1 MFGWFI
7 DSWNNKISI
16 FDNEQDAMESKL
28 EEILNSLRTQH
39 GFTWVSLI
47 SSEGLSLCQSGI
59 DEQFELSA
67 LLPSWV
73 KSGHDIAQAAQLEH
87 GMGFVCL
94 VPKQG
99 SHALLIQ
106 DFVHN
111 EHQFIVLIATA
122 KLPQKTSIVLK
133 GICDDLSKLL

>member
-1 MFGWFI
+1 
-7 DSWNNKISI
+7 
-16 FDNEQDAMESKL
+16 MESKL
-28 EEILNSLRTQH
+28 EQSLNSLRSQY
-39 GFTWVSLI
+39 GFSWMALI
-47 SSEGLSLCQSGI
+47 SSEGLSLSQSGI

-73 KSGHDIAQAAQLEH
+73 QSGHDIAQAAQLQY

-106 DFVHN
+106 DFEHH

-122 KLPQKTSIVLK
+122 KLPKKTTTVLK
-133 GICDDLSKLL
+133 DICNDLSKLL

>member
-1 MFGWFI
+1 
-7 DSWNNKISI
+7 
-16 FDNEQDAMESKL
+16 MESKL
-28 EEILNSLRTQH
+28 EQLLNTVRNQH
-39 GFTWVSLI
+39 GFTWMALI

-99 SHALLIQ
+99 SHAFLIQ

-111 EHQFIVLIATA
+111 EQQFIVLIATA
-122 KLPQKTSIVLK
+122 KLPQRTSIVLK
-133 GICDDLSKLL
+133 DMCDELSKLL